1 MEFALLGVLA
11 VVVIVAVASI
21 APRLGVAAPILL
33 VLLGIAASYVPG
45 VPTLDDA
52 RAEGA
57 HASHVIDRAQAILDV
72 EQSRLDIH

>member
-11 VVVIVAVASI
+11 VVVIVAVAST

-45 VPTLDDA
+45 VPTVELDP
-52 RAEGA
+52 
-57 HASHVIDRAQAILDV
+57 HPAST
-72 EQSRLDIH
+72 

>member
-45 VPTLDDA
+45 VPTVELDP
-52 RAEGA
+52 
-57 HASHVIDRAQAILDV
+57 HPAST
-72 EQSRLDIH
+72 

>member
-33 VLLGIAASYVPG
+33 VLLGIAASSVPG
-45 VPTLDDA
+45 VPTFELDP
-52 RAEGA
+52 
-57 HASHVIDRAQAILDV
+57 HPAST
-72 EQSRLDIH
+72 

>member
-33 VLLGIAASYVPG
+33 VLLGIAASHGPG
-45 VPTLDDA
+45 VPTFELDP
-52 RAEGA
+52 
-57 HASHVIDRAQAILDV
+57 HPAST
-72 EQSRLDIH
+72 